1 MLILDRNLDLVS
13 RIQIFTKSLHNVI
26 SLYKIS
32 QTEIDIHT
40 TNLKVK
46 TNLHLEN
53 RLAQLF

>member
-1 MLILDRNLDLVS
+1 MLILDRNLEVS
-13 RIQIFTKSLHNVI
+13 RIQTFTKSLHNVI

-32 QTEIDIHT
+32 QTEIDIYT

-53 RLAQLF
+53 RLAQFF